1 MTPPK
6 KTGLGK
12 GLESLF
18 SLEQKAAGV
27 NTPTEISLVDI
38 DPNPN
43 QPRKSFDPEK
53 LEELAESI
61 RNHGLLQPL
70 VVTPQGSRYLLVA
83 GERRWRAARMAG
95 LSLIPAVVMNLD
107 EKAIAEISLVEN
119 LQRDDL
125 NPLEEAEGIAQLMDQ
140 FALTQEDAAQ
150 RLGRSRPSVANAL
163 RLLQLSAP
171 GQTMVREGQLSA
183 GHARALAAVHD
194 ESLQIQ
200 LAQMAIEEGLSVRQL
215 EDTLRKLKKQAEA
228 EKKVVVKE
236 PQPEFTELEDRLM
249 RALGTRVV
257 VKGNMD
263 KGRIILEYFQR
274 DDLERIYE
282 IATQLTAESEQVF

>member
-18 SLEQKAAGV
+18 ILEQKAAGV
-27 NTPTEISLVDI
+27 NTPTEISIVDI

-43 QPRKSFDPEK
+43 QPRKNFNSEK
-53 LEELAESI
+53 LDELAESI

-83 GERRWRAARMAG
+83 GERRWRAARLAG
-95 LSLIPAVVMNLD
+95 LSLVPAVVMNLD
-107 EKAIAEISLVEN
+107 AKAIAEIALVEN

-125 NPLEEAEGIAQLMDQ
+125 NPLEEAEGIAQLMEQ
-140 FALTQEDAAQ
+140 FSITQEDAAQ
-150 RLGRSRPSVANAL
+150 RLGRSRPAIANAL
-163 RLLQLSAP
+163 RLLQLTAP
-171 GQTMVREGQLSA
+171 VKAMVRDGKLTA

-194 ESLQIQ
+194 ETLQVQ
-200 LAQMAIEEGLSVRQL
+200 LAQMTLEEELSVRQL
-215 EDTLRKLKKQAEA
+215 EDTLRKLKKQSEA
-228 EKKVVVKE
+228 EKKVPVKE
-236 PQPEFTELEDRLM
+236 SQPEFTELEDRLM
-249 RALGTRVV
+249 RALGTRVI

-274 DDLERIYE
+274 DDLERIFE
-282 IATQLTAESEQVF
+282 IATHLAADTEHTF

>member
-27 NTPTEISLVDI
+27 NTPTEISIVDI

-43 QPRKSFDPEK
+43 QPRKYFDQEK

-95 LSLIPAVVMNLD
+95 LSMIPAIVMNLD

-150 RLGRSRPSVANAL
+150 RLGRSRPAIANAL

-171 GQTMVREGQLSA
+171 VQAMVRDGKLSA

-194 ESLQIQ
+194 ETLQVQ
-200 LAQMAIEEGLSVRQL
+200 LAQMAFEEGLSVRQL
-215 EDTLRKLKKQAEA
+215 EETLRKLKKQAEA
-228 EKKVVVKE
+228 EKKPVVKE

-257 VKGNMD
+257 VKGSMD

-274 DDLERIYE
+274 DDLERIFE
-282 IATQLTAESEQVF
+282 IATQLTMNSEHTF